1 MSRAREEYTGIAHGV
16 NNVKAGVS
24 DFVDSW
30 DGGGDYYGDD
40 RGDSR
45 APGYIR
51 VLALKSEAFL

>member
-1 MSRAREEYTGIAHGV
+1 MSRAREEYTGIASGV

-30 DGGGDYYGDD
+30 DGDYNDD

-45 APGYIR
+45 TPGYIR

>member
-30 DGGGDYYGDD
+30 DEDD
-40 RGDSR
+40 RGDGR

>member
-1 MSRAREEYTGIAHGV
+1 MSTEREAYSGIAHGV
-16 NNVKAGVS
+16 NNVKAGVL

-30 DGGGDYYGDD
+30 AGDYSND
-40 RGDSR
+40 RGDIR

>member
-1 MSRAREEYTGIAHGV
+1 MSRAREEYTGIASGV

-30 DGGGDYYGDD
+30 DGDYNDD

>member
-1 MSRAREEYTGIAHGV
+1 MSRAREEYTGIASGV

-30 DGGGDYYGDD
+30 DADNNDD
-40 RGDSR
+40 RADSR

>member
-30 DGGGDYYGDD
+30 DGDND

>member
-30 DGGGDYYGDD
+30 DRDYNDD

>member
-30 DGGGDYYGDD
+30 DYSDD
-40 RGDSR
+40 RGGDSR

>member
-1 MSRAREEYTGIAHGV
+1 MSRAREEHTGIASGV

-30 DGGGDYYGDD
+30 DRADNNHND
-40 RGDSR
+40 DSR

-51 VLALKSEAFL
+51 VLVLKSEAFL

>member
-30 DGGGDYYGDD
+30 DEDD
-40 RGDSR
+40 GR

>member
-1 MSRAREEYTGIAHGV
+1 MSRAREEYTGIASGV

-30 DGGGDYYGDD
+30 DAADNND
-40 RGDSR
+40 DSR

>member
-30 DGGGDYYGDD
+30 DGADYYNDD
-40 RGDSR
+40 SRDSR

>member
-1 MSRAREEYTGIAHGV
+1 MSRAREEYTGIASGV
-16 NNVKAGVS
+16 DSVKAGVS

-30 DGGGDYYGDD
+30 DANNNND

-45 APGYIR
+45 GPGYIR